1 MLQQQNLNA
10 YLEYL
15 DESGC
20 HMEQEYGNAR
30 RDDGIVEC
38 ATAVRREDST
48 IQLEDRYLGEEKR
61 DTILDRAQVKPL

>member
-1 MLQQQNLNA
+1 MLQQQDLNA
-10 YLEYL
+10 YLKYL

-20 HMEQEYGNAR
+20 HMEQEDGNAH
-30 RDDGIVEC
+30 RDDGIVES

-61 DTILDRAQVKPL
+61 DTILDGA